1 LTTEPQF
8 IAMMRAIATDPSARG
23 LMDDAATLKIGT
35 ETLIITHDMMVE
47 AVHWLP
53 DANPADVA
61 WKLVAS
67 NLSDLASKGAQPMG
81 VMLGYML
88 GEDVWDA
95 AFAAGLND
103 ALAHYSVPLL
113 GGDTVKAI
121 GKLDA
126 RSVGMTALG
135 LATTAIVPARYGAQE
150 GDLLYVT
157 GTLGDAKAGYD
168 LARQGNSE
176 PAFLLSSF
184 NRPAA
189 LLDEGR
195 LLAPIARAMMDISDG
210 LFIDAQRM
218 ASASKLAAIIDV
230 SQIPLS
236 SEYADYY
243 GDTLQSRMD
252 AGSWGD
258 DYQLLFACADN
269 LPLPVA
275 AKKVGH
281 FTIGDGLT
289 LMDGETR
296 LDLPTCLGFEHR

>member
-53 DANPADVA
+53 HANPADVA

-67 NLSDLASKGAQPMG
+67 NLSDLASKGAQPIG

-95 AFAAGLND
+95 AFAAGLHD
-103 ALAHYSVPLL
+103 ALAYYGLPLL
-113 GGDTVKAI
+113 GGDTVKAT
-121 GKLDA
+121 GHLDA
-126 RSVGMTALG
+126 RSIGMTALG
-135 LATTAIVPARYGAQE
+135 LATTAIVPARDRAK
-150 GDLLYVT
+150 DSDALYVT

-168 LARQGNSE
+168 LARQGHSE
-176 PAFLLSSF
+176 PAFLLSAF

>member
-8 IAMMRAIATDPSARG
+8 IAMMRGIATNSAARG
-23 LMDDAATLKIGT
+23 LMDDAAVIAVGT

-67 NLSDLASKGAQPMG
+67 NLSDLASKGARPIG

-88 GEDVWDA
+88 GEDAWDA
-95 AFAAGLND
+95 AFATGLND
-103 ALAHYSVPLL
+103 ALAYYGVPLL
-113 GGDTVKAI
+113 GGDTVKAA
-121 GKLDA
+121 GNLDA
-126 RSVGMTALG
+126 RSIGMTALG
-135 LATTAIVPARYGAQE
+135 LATTAIVPARDGAKD
-150 GDLLYVT
+150 GDGLYVT

-168 LARQGNSE
+168 LARLGHSE
-176 PAFLLSSF
+176 PVFLLTAF

-218 ASASKLAAIIDV
+218 ASASKLAVTIDV

-236 SEYADYY
+236 SEYAAYY
-243 GDTLQSRMD
+243 DDTLQSRID

-275 AKKVGH
+275 ATKVGH